1 MNINNSNFLSYKNNY
16 IKRLRTN
23 LKGFLE
29 PGDRF
34 SSFFQNLT
42 QYPGYVDLNFR
53 FFSQT
58 LSHTESVDKGSSP
71 LGFVSA

>member
-29 PGDRF
+29 PGDFLSESDPIPGLRGF
-34 SSFFQNLT
+34 ELKILLANSFA
-42 QYPGYVDLNFR
+42 YRACG
-53 FFSQT
+53 
-58 LSHTESVDKGSSP
+58 
-71 LGFVSA
+71 